1 MEFEATEFDTF
12 AFVIDGEV
20 AVTHSFHRATMPGH
34 CAALASGPQVVLI
47 PQNIVGEVHS
57 GWFYVDGKFV
67 PEEPK

>member
-20 AVTHSFHRATMPGH
+20 AVTHSFHRPTMQGH
-34 CAALASGPQVVLI
+34 CAALASEPQVVLI

-57 GWFYVDGKFV
+57 GWFYIDGKFV
-67 PEEPK
+67 AEEPK